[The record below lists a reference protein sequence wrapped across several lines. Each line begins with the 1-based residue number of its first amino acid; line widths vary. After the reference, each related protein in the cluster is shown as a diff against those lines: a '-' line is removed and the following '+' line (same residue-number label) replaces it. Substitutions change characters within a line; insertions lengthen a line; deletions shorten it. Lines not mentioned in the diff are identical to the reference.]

1 MPRTHSS
8 LMSSTLLRHS
18 VYVLSFH
25 FSSIPSSLPSPL
37 PPSTHAS
44 IHPSTFPSIQSTETT
59 VKMTV
64 TWGSSEIPSGTWK
77 QRNEIVLNGCP
88 GIILVYCGYLRKH
101 PVCAPRSPCHNG
113 GVEGVGGER
122 TGSDGNFISKDRCVV
137 IFSLWGRSV
146 WTEWGWITSLE
157 QWKRKAPSSQHWFT
171 CYTTLETDAR
181 PWEVL
186 DFRTL
191 AGGVCGLARRV
202 IWPPPDPSE
211 TFLTTPPLFVL
222 TPTSPKQLSYFNTRK
237 VVPDWEIWSLQAP
250 ERSMS
255 YFRSVKCWLNLN
267 SVSHLPCYHSVS
279 NLAASLLDG
288 SGFIEVTVDLR
299 APWWR
304 LSQLGPGSRQPC
316 SPLVHTQ

>member
-122 TGSDGNFISKDRCVV
+122 TGSDGNFISKDWCVV
-137 IFSLWGRSV
+137 IFSLWGRPV
-146 WTEWGWITSLE
+146 WTE
-157 QWKRKAPSSQHWFT
+157 
-171 CYTTLETDAR
+171 
-181 PWEVL
+181 
-186 DFRTL
+186 
-191 AGGVCGLARRV
+191 
-202 IWPPPDPSE
+202 
-211 TFLTTPPLFVL
+211 
-222 TPTSPKQLSYFNTRK
+222 
-237 VVPDWEIWSLQAP
+237 
-250 ERSMS
+250 
-255 YFRSVKCWLNLN
+255 
-267 SVSHLPCYHSVS
+267 
-279 NLAASLLDG
+279 
-288 SGFIEVTVDLR
+288 
-299 APWWR
+299 
-304 LSQLGPGSRQPC
+304 
-316 SPLVHTQ
+316 